1 MIRGFGVHDAA
12 VSAFTMARFRRSRC
26 CEFRT
31 YALPALDTAA
41 RTFYETQGFEVRP
54 IDVSSIYRLNG
65 SLGCLVNVIA
75 RGP

>member
-31 YALPALDTAA
+31 W
-41 RTFYETQGFEVRP
+41 VS
-54 IDVSSIYRLNG
+54 VSSKLLTID
-65 SLGCLVNVIA
+65 A
-75 RGP
+75 A